1 MAKPCFWEVLVGRN
15 LWTWCLLFKAAL
27 NKKSAHGKDLNDNG
41 INAMGIKGL
50 VSIKMSHMSEEK
62 KTLIHLEEV
71 CVFICDL
78 EEVYKSSPRQVLGRR
93 L

>member
-1 MAKPCFWEVLVGRN
+1 MPCFCEVLVGRN

-27 NKKSAHGKDLNDNG
+27 NKKSAHGKVLNDNG

-62 KTLIHLEEV
+62 KTLTTLKRFV
-71 CVFICDL
+71 SLFAT
-78 EEVYKSSPRQVLGRR
+78 
-93 L
+93 